1 MAFKIGAFA
10 RGFATAAVEE
20 KKEKENEVK
29 ELVKASYLDSLQEAK
44 ELRKE
49 RKAKREKLKE
59 LGAQLKQFGFSDAQ
73 SAGLLSMG
81 EDGAKR
87 LLELGQTAKI
97 NNKDFDVAAFY
108 QVAEDSDLTL
118 DDAINRTMGELKKPA
133 TDQLPGFAKQTS
145 FLGGDMTGFAKEQF
159 GQYESSFGEDYQ
171 QLRAEAA
178 GEYEYG
184 ELPSGTIDYSM
195 LKLDKTEEEKL
206 RLTIAKKQ
214 LALAE
219 KELKEADEND
229 LTIGDQGSA
238 GRYIKASIGANIA
251 AHLGKG
257 ITYDKDRG
265 YIGPKGQQAI
275 LSKAETMLNR
285 ATERGIAFIN
295 ASPSKSTALNGAVTH
310 LIDTYLPEL
319 YGTGTSATDTIVTP
333 DELAAAETAM
343 AELEGAT
350 ASTTESTVAQPAT
363 EAEISAFLDQ
373 QFSDPSYAN
382 IADVTSKKNAKAK
395 IKAQAR
401 DKLVAGGM
409 SAKDANDLIF
419 RLTKGK

>member
-20 KKEKENEVK
+20 KKEKENEIK

-44 ELRKE
+44 ELRKD

-81 EDGAKR
+81 EEGAKR

-97 NNKDFDVAAFY
+97 NNKEFDVAAFY

-133 TDQLPGFAKQTS
+133 TEQLPGFAKQTS

-159 GQYESSFGEDYQ
+159 GQYESSFGEEYQ

-184 ELPSGTIDYSM
+184 ELPTGTIDYSM
-195 LKLDKTEEEKL
+195 LKLDKTEEEKI
-206 RLTIAKKQ
+206 RLQMAKKQ

-219 KELKEADEND
+219 KELKDADDND
-229 LTIGDQGSA
+229 MSISEQGSA
-238 GRYIKASIGANIA
+238 GRYIKSSIGDAIA
-251 AHLGKG
+251 KHLGEG
-257 ITYDKDRG
+257 ITYDPDRG
-265 YIGPKGQQAI
+265 YIGPKGQQEL
-275 LSKAETMLNR
+275 LSKAETMLNQ
-285 ATERGIAFIN
+285 ATSQGINYIN
-295 ASPSKSTALNGAVTH
+295 AAPSKANALNGSVIH
-310 LIDTYLPEL
+310 LQDVVLPKLFGEEE
-319 YGTGTSATDTIVTP
+319 AQKIVKP
-333 DELAAAETAM
+333 AELAAADSAVSSLDGTAPP
-343 AELEGAT
+343 AEE
-350 ASTTESTVAQPAT
+350 TVAQPAT
-363 EAEISAFLDQ
+363 ETEISAFLDQ
-373 QFSDPSYAN
+373 QFSAPSYAN
-382 IADVTSKKNAKAK
+382 IANTGDKKNARAK
-395 IKAQAR
+395 IKAQAVE
-401 DKLVAGGM
+401 KLVAGGM
-409 SAKDANDLIF
+409 APKEANDLIL

>member
-20 KKEKENEVK
+20 KKEKENEIK

-195 LKLDKTEEEKL
+195 LKLDKTEEEKV
-206 RLTIAKKQ
+206 RLAVAQKQ

-219 KELKEADEND
+219 KELQEADDND
-229 LTIGDQGSA
+229 MTIGEQGSA
-238 GRYIKASIGANIA
+238 GRYIKSSIGEAIA
-251 AHLGKG
+251 KHFGQG
-257 ITYDKDRG
+257 ITYDVDRG
-265 YIGPKGQQAI
+265 YIGTKAQQDI
-275 LSKAETMLNR
+275 LAKAEAMLNQ
-285 ATERGIAFIN
+285 ATSTGINFIN
-295 ASPSKSTALNGAVTH
+295 ASPSKANALNGSVIHIQDVVLPKLFGTEE
-310 LIDTYLPEL
+310 IDP
-319 YGTGTSATDTIVTP
+319 IVKP
-333 DELAAAETAM
+333 DELAAADSGETI
-343 AELEGAT
+343 EE
-350 ASTTESTVAQPAT
+350 TVAEPAT
-363 EAEISAFLDQ
+363 EAEISAFFDQ

-382 IADVTSKKNAKAK
+382 IAGVASKKNAKAK